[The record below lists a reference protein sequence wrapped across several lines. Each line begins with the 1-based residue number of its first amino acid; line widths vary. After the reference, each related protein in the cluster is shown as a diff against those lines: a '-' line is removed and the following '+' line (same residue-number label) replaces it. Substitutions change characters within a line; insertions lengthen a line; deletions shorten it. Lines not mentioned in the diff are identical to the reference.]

1 MLIDFPD
8 EQPYAV
14 TSAIEWIRVRV
25 HDPENFKKDS
35 FRTIW
40 FSETKGIKA
49 IIGKKKGETVTSVQA
64 VLFDKEK
71 FSEKE
76 ANQWVKD
83 RYGRVNAYVDFCEW
97 EDATVV
103 GQPVDS
109 NDIIWK
115 EVNLEIAPYD
125 KNSDLPSS
133 VQQYSE
139 KSQTAFRKAWNK
151 AFQTYKNES
160 TAFKVAW
167 SVLKRTEKKEKS
179 SEEK

>member
-1 MLIDFPD
+1 M
-8 EQPYAV
+8 
-14 TSAIEWIRVRV
+14 
-25 HDPENFKKDS
+25 
-35 FRTIW
+35 
-40 FSETKGIKA
+40 
-49 IIGKKKGETVTSVQA
+49 
-64 VLFDKEK
+64 
-71 FSEKE
+71 
-76 ANQWVKD
+76 
-83 RYGRVNAYVDFCEW
+83 
-97 EDATVV
+97 
-103 GQPVDS
+103 
-109 NDIIWK
+109 
-115 EVNLEIAPYD
+115 NLEIAPYD